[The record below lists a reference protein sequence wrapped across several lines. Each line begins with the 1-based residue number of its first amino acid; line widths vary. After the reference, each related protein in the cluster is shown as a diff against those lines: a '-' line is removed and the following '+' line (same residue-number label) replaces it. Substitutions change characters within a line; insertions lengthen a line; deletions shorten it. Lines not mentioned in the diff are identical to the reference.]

1 MRLGYQQIK
10 GRGGRSVL
18 KSRTGAGLYN
28 TSLLLESL
36 TRVTHDAIL
45 TTDDNMSR
53 FSPNFLEPSLP
64 PLCEPENQFLYHIS
78 ATLHTCVPTNLA
90 LISTLL
96 GACSILSWLFAQ
108 LPQIYKNYTLKST
121 SGLSVFF
128 LTEWLLG
135 DASNFLGC
143 IFTSQALW
151 QILLGGYYCSVDIVL
166 VSQWVWYARLGHG
179 RPLRSARDTH
189 SHKRSSSNND
199 DDSFSRSDGITEVL
213 DGISVGSSTPGS
225 ERPRSSSDKKD
236 GYGYGGGG
244 ARNPLDVPLPHRSN
258 PMDVFRIPNFAR
270 SPASPRDEL
279 ARSIAS
285 SSSAPFSAPS
295 STPPPGAAPHRTIHR
310 VARGNSPMPSPKTLL
325 YISLLLAIAAQHTA
339 AASLHPVP
347 APHPADPTPAL
358 SLGTILSWLSTL
370 LYLGSRLPQLYKNHR
385 RRSTAGLSATLFAAA
400 FFGNL
405 FYASSLLAN
414 PCAWADF
421 APGEG
426 RGWVG
431 EEGSRR
437 ADWVARALPF
447 WLGAAGVLVMDAAV
461 GVQFLVFGEGE
472 AGPEGGKRRRE
483 TVVVVGRGEG
493 RVGEMGAD
501 GRRRGWRWHRASGWM
516 RGWVPSVSVAGT
528 PRGVSPAR
536 SARGDE
542 GRALLG
548 AERGGYGGV

>member
-1 MRLGYQQIK
+1 
-10 GRGGRSVL
+10 
-18 KSRTGAGLYN
+18 
-28 TSLLLESL
+28 
-36 TRVTHDAIL
+36 
-45 TTDDNMSR
+45 MSR
-53 FSPNFLEPSLP
+53 FSPLNFLEPSLP

-78 ATLHTCVPTNLA
+78 ATFHTCVPTNLA

-151 QILLGGYYCSVDIVL
+151 QILLGGYYCSVDMVL
-166 VSQWVWYARLGHG
+166 VSQWLWYERLGHG
-179 RPLRSARDTH
+179 RPLRSAWDTL

-199 DDSFSRSDGITEVL
+199 DDSFSGSDGITEVL

-236 GYGYGGGG
+236 GYGHGGG

-279 ARSIAS
+279 ARSIA
-285 SSSAPFSAPS
+285 
-295 STPPPGAAPHRTIHR
+295 
-310 VARGNSPMPSPKTLL
+310 
-325 YISLLLAIAAQHTA
+325 
-339 AASLHPVP
+339 
-347 APHPADPTPAL
+347 
-358 SLGTILSWLSTL
+358 STL

-414 PCAWADF
+414 PCAWTDF

-461 GVQFLVFGEGE
+461 GVQFLVFGDGE
-472 AGPEGGKRRRE
+472 AAREGGKRRRE

-501 GRRRGWRWHRASGWM
+501 GRGRRWRWHRVSGWM